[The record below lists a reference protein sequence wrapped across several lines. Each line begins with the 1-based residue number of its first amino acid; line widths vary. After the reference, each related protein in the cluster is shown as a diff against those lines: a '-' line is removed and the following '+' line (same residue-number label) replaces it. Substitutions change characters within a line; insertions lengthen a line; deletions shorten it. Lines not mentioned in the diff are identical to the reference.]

1 MTEKKTVAFLEMQVV
16 SKKQHWSLW
25 KYRKGNL
32 NGINLKN
39 NNYPVLAGNE
49 QLWFGKS
56 SSMFLS
62 CDIMPFGKLLN
73 LIAIKKELC
82 SWMQNGW
89 KHTESVSNKM
99 ISQFRSLEELYK
111 DASISLACILFY
123 ISVFVSSLWSLWE
136 NS

>member
-1 MTEKKTVAFLEMQVV
+1 M
-16 SKKQHWSLW
+16 
-25 KYRKGNL
+25 

-73 LIAIKKELC
+73 LIAIKKNCAVECKTGENIL
-82 SWMQNGW
+82 SQ
-89 KHTESVSNKM
+89 SVIK
-99 ISQFRSLEELYK
+99 
-111 DASISLACILFY
+111 
-123 ISVFVSSLWSLWE
+123 
-136 NS
+136 